1 MGMLASLQEKRRRQG
16 LAERYVAALLRP
28 AAAADVTW
36 LSTAGGGSAE
46 RCTRELAFA
55 QRAIGLI
62 AAERDALDDQTAADV
77 SHALD
82 AVVSREARERRG
94 EVAEWSAHW
103 RDYADALAA
112 RGRAEPPLG
121 RIARVLLRR
130 VGVAE
135 PESEQL
141 ARGVLLVTAFRHAAN
156 DVLRE
161 VYGSATLPEDRP
173 PSAVWRERSG
183 HG

>member
-1 MGMLASLQEKRRRQG
+1 MGILAALQEKRRRQG

-28 AAAADVTW
+28 AAADDVAW
-36 LSTAGGGSAE
+36 LSAAGGGSAE
-46 RCTRELAFA
+46 RSTRELAFA

-62 AAERDALDDQTAADV
+62 VAERDALDDLTAADV

-82 AVVSREARERRG
+82 AVVASEARARSG

-103 RDYADALAA
+103 RDYADAMAA

-135 PESEQL
+135 PDADQL
-141 ARGVLLVTAFRHAAN
+141 ARGVNIVTAFRHSAN

-173 PSAVWRERSG
+173 PSAVLRERSG